1 MQASAFLKANKAG
14 DSSTCHM
21 QVLNLFK
28 RKTYKA
34 GDSSTRHM
42 QALDLFK
49 RNREREEARDTWSSG
64 GLA

>member
-14 DSSTCHM
+14 DSSTC
-21 QVLNLFK
+21 
-28 RKTYKA
+28 
-34 GDSSTRHM
+34 HM